1 MSLDVQTVLYIL
13 SLLGKRGVMRVNKIS
28 YVVLS
33 GLTWASQKYIKHE
46 CHQQLIL
53 VRGSRKVSN

>member
-1 MSLDVQTVLYIL
+1 MSPDVQTAIYIS

-33 GLTWASQKYIKHE
+33 GLTRASQKYIKHNATNS
-46 CHQQLIL
+46 LL